1 MAIKAILGAIQKGAG
16 AVGNVASK
24 ITGTQAKIAAGVGGV
39 VATGAA
45 IGVAVKNI
53 KDSVNSVGDMINGG
67 ASGNIGSIINGIVP
81 NSAPSYQPSPRI
93 GVMYP
98 KALANT

>member
-16 AVGNVASK
+16 AVGNAASK

-39 VATGAA
+39 VATGVA

-53 KDSVNSVGDMINGG
+53 
-67 ASGNIGSIINGIVP
+67 
-81 NSAPSYQPSPRI
+81 
-93 GVMYP
+93 
-98 KALANT
+98 